1 MAVGGSAAEDVIDS
15 FQIVGAG
22 ADVAGGGPGG
32 TFLGVSHTEGG
43 HLVKSSVCDLI
54 SAKKWTAN
62 SSIVQAV
69 FFFVVLSRSWS

>member
-1 MAVGGSAAEDVIDS
+1 MAAGGSAAEDVIDS
-15 FQIVGAG
+15 FRIVG

-32 TFLGVSHTEGG
+32 TFFGVSHTEGG

-69 FFFVVLSRSWS
+69 FCFVVLSRSWS